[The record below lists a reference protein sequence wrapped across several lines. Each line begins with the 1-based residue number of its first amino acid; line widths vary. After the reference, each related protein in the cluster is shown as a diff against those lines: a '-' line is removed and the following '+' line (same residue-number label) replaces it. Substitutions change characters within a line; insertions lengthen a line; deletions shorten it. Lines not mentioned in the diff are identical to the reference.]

1 MLRMI
6 FGGLRASFGSD
17 VSLVLSWSFLAGNFL
32 AVVVLLGNAFAL
44 GVVWPYLAAI
54 IWILAQAALIFARL
68 IILPV
73 SRGPTT

>member
-1 MLRMI
+1 M
-6 FGGLRASFGSD
+6 
-17 VSLVLSWSFLAGNFL
+17 SLVLSGIFITGDFL
-32 AVVVLLGNAFAL
+32 AVVGLLANALVL

-54 IWILAQAALIFARL
+54 IWILTQAALIFARL